1 LSQISPRFTKSLSSW
16 SHPDHPETG
25 DSIGNPTNQRLDEPS
40 LGRASV
46 RIQGMSGRYT
56 RFLADGLPPF
66 GQEVD
71 GLGLLEIP
79 PMDLGH
85 GRVFNGGVQ
94 LRF

>member
-1 LSQISPRFTKSLSSW
+1 MAVSATR
-16 SHPDHPETG
+16 
-25 DSIGNPTNQRLDEPS
+25 TNQRLDEPS

>member
-1 LSQISPRFTKSLSSW
+1 MLLSELRRHTRPGHVALARWRERPHS
-16 SHPDHPETG
+16 
-25 DSIGNPTNQRLDEPS
+25 
-40 LGRASV
+40 
-46 RIQGMSGRYT
+46 GMSGRYA

-66 GQEVD
+66 GQEVG

-85 GRVFNGGVQ
+85 GRVFNSSVQ